1 MRRGAGIRQWHF
13 YALISTIGAVTV
25 LLSFVATQQVV
36 REVLTRERQTVQFY
50 AEMLR
55 IFADPTLETDPFLF
69 VLLDHV
75 VPTISFPVIV
85 TDPQDEPLYPYGQN
99 TLNIEL
105 DTTWSAEAQRQY
117 LKRLVVRMREE
128 FPPISVTDQRGIEL
142 ARIYYSTSQLVR
154 WIRWIPYV
162 QAVLVGGLL
171 LMGWLALRFGRQA
184 EESRLWVA
192 MAKEAAHQLGT
203 PLSSVLGWLELLR
216 QQPTMRQEILHE
228 LERDV
233 ERLQSVVQRFSQIG
247 AQPKLTP
254 QPIAP
259 IVEEVVHYLRRRL
272 PQSKGIEFELNLDH
286 EAWAAVNPE
295 LLAWAVENVLK
306 NAIEAIERAPGRIQL
321 QLFCADKL
329 IRLEITDNGRGIPA
343 RLRRRIFEPGFTTK
357 RRGWGLGLSLARR
370 IVESYHGGLLF
381 LKESTPGQG
390 STFVLELPRV
400 QPPHAESPRDQRREG
415 FRELSR

>member
-1 MRRGAGIRQWHF
+1 MRQWHF
-13 YALISTIGAVTV
+13 YALVTAIGAVTV
-25 LLSFVATQQVV
+25 VLSFVATQRVV
-36 REVLTRERQTVQFY
+36 RDILARERQTVQFY

-75 VPTISFPVIV
+75 VPTISFPIVV

-99 TLNIEL
+99 TLNVEL
-105 DTTWSAEAQRQY
+105 DTAWSAETQRRY
-117 LKRLVVRMREE
+117 LRRLVAEMRQE
-128 FPPISVTDQRGIEL
+128 FPPISVTDQKGVEL
-142 ARIYYSTSQLVR
+142 ARIYYSTSRLVR
-154 WIRWIPYV
+154 WVRWIPYV
-162 QAVLVGGLL
+162 QALLVIGLL
-171 LMGWLALRFGRQA
+171 VMGWIALRFGRQA

-216 QQPTMRQEILHE
+216 QQPEMQQDILHE
-228 LERDV
+228 LARDV
-233 ERLQSVVQRFSQIG
+233 ARLQSVVQRFSQIG
-247 AQPKLTP
+247 AQPRLTP

-259 IVEEVVHYLRRRL
+259 IVEEVVHYLQRRL
-272 PQSKGIEFELNLDH
+272 PQSKHIEIELELDRQ
-286 EAWAAVNPE
+286 AQAAVNRE

-321 QLFCADKL
+321 RLSSCGDTVQ
-329 IRLEITDNGRGIPA
+329 LEITDNGRGIPA

-370 IVESYHGGLLF
+370 IVESYHGGALL
-381 LKESTPGQG
+381 LKESIPGQG
-390 STFVLELPRV
+390 STFVLELPRARS
-400 QPPHAESPRDQRREG
+400 PHMESPRDDRREG
-415 FRELSR
+415 FPELSR